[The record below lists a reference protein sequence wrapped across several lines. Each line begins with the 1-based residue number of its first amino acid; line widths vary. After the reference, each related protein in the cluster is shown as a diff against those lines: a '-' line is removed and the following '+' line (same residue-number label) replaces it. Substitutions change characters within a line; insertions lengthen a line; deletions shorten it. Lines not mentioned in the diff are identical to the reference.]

1 MAGHSAYLADSI
13 LNTVLRG
20 VAFPTLPASVYVSLH
35 TADPGLTGASEV
47 ASAGGYAR
55 VAVTRAA
62 GSFSAPATSG
72 SNRQATNSATIT
84 FPAPTGTWGTVTHYG
99 VWDAST
105 GGNFLMGGA
114 LDTSRSPVSGDNA
127 PSFAV
132 AAMIV
137 KE

>member
-1 MAGHSAYLADSI
+1 MAGHSTYLADSI

-55 VAVTRAA
+55 VGVTRAT
-62 GSFSAPATSG
+62 GSFGPPATSG
-72 SNRQATNSATIT
+72 SNRQSTNSAAIT
-84 FPAPTGTWGTVTHYG
+84 FPAPTGTWGTCSYVG
-99 VWDAST
+99 VWDAIT
-105 GGNFLMGGA
+105 GGNFLFGFA
-114 LDTSRSPVSGDNA
+114 LSTSRSPVSGDNA

-132 AAMIV
+132 AALIV